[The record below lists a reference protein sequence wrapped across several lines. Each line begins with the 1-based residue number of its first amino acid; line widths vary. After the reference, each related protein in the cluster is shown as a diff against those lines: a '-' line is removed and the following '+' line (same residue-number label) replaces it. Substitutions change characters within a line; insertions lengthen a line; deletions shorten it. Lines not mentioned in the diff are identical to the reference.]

1 MEFRTG
7 LRRGLVPDIIY
18 DTPNGVHLADPN
30 LGEVAASVWDNKIGG
45 KPQDNIF
52 NSRALF
58 YLLSGNGFK
67 ESADG
72 GKTFEFT
79 LNYAENTTFK
89 SYGEFDTLDT
99 SRISVFDASSWTPKI
114 HAGTVV
120 YSELETL
127 RASGGSAKFD
137 LIAEKLEV
145 GKNSHIANLN
155 RVLYGDGT
163 GNGSLDMMGLQGI
176 IATAPTTSVVIGGIN
191 GSTFP
196 FWRNQQQ
203 SGAKT
208 TNAFDNLRS
217 VMRSVYNKCSRG
229 GTADAPTGW
238 ITDRATFEGYE
249 SLLVANERYNKTSKQ
264 IGGDAGFDND
274 ALLFKGAKGLYDE
287 DAVAGNLY
295 FMNPT
300 FLKLVYLKGG
310 WMKMYPEVDPS
321 NQLAN
326 VHKVATFGTLCTNNR
341 RRLGVVTAIT

>member
-1 MEFRTG
+1 MAD
-7 LRRGLVPDIIY
+7 PDI
-18 DTPNGVHLADPN
+18 
-30 LGEVAASVWDNKIGG
+30 GELAASVWDNKIGG

-58 YLLSGNGFK
+58 YLFGENGFK

-79 LNYAENTTFK
+79 VNFAENTTFK
-89 SYGEFDTLDT
+89 SYGEYDTLDQT
-99 SRISVFDASSWTPKI
+99 RISVFDAAQYTAKI
-114 HAGTVV
+114 HAGTVI
-120 YSELETL
+120 YSELEKL

-155 RVLYGDGT
+155 RVLFGDGT
-163 GNGSLDMMGLQGI
+163 GNGGLDMLGLQGI
-176 IATAPTTSVVIGGIN
+176 ILTAPTTSVVTGGIN

-229 GTADAPTGW
+229 GTADAPTAW

-249 SLLVANERYNKTSKQ
+249 SLLVANERYNKDGKLR
-264 IGGDAGFDND
+264 GGDAGFDND

-295 FMNPT
+295 FMNPS
-300 FLKLVYLKGG
+300 FLKLAYLKGG
-310 WMKMYPEVDPS
+310 WMKMYPEVDPA

-326 VHKVATFGTLCTNNR
+326 VHKVATFGQLCTSNR